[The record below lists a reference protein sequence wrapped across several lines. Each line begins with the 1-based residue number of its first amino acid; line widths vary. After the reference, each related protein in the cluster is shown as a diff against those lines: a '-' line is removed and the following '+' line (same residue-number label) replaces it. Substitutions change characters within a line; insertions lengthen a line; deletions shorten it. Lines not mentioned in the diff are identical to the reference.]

1 MGSRLLVRWGNP
13 PHVTK
18 PTWGPSP
25 SCKEALNSQIWKIT
39 KQIQLNHI
47 FLYILIDVLQ
57 RIEKMIRKNAF
68 ASSKKKPG
76 LNINPGLALISLRRS
91 VGFPGPHLLIKQF
104 RVWPRVLWVTWVN
117 QDGRTCVKCSV
128 KFSFLLNKSDVKIVL
143 SAFVYMFRL
152 TYVSCYRLLYNAW
165 VV

>member
-25 SCKEALNSQIWKIT
+25 SCKEALNSQIWKLT

-76 LNINPGLALISLRRS
+76 LNINPGLTLISLRRS
-91 VGFPGPHLLIKQF
+91 VGFPGPHLLIKHSVCDRGF
-104 RVWPRVLWVTWVN
+104 CGSRELTKM
-117 QDGRTCVKCSV
+117 DGR
-128 KFSFLLNKSDVKIVL
+128 VL
-143 SAFVYMFRL
+143 SAPLSFPSFLWNRMFNCPFGFRL
-152 TYVSCYRLLYNAW
+152 YVSFNICLVLSFTI
-165 VV
+165 